1 MSNEIS
7 NPEWLEQLRPEYS
20 EQHEAIGELREV
32 LVKGLRASFVPR
44 GKDETF
50 CEDVAQES
58 LLKILKSLDSFEGR
72 SKFTTWAISIA
83 IRTGISQLRRK
94 HFKDVS
100 LDAISGGGDLS
111 FDVADVSASDPQQ
124 QAAKNSMLSTLS
136 NLIDDELTEKQRVV
150 VRSLLGGMPV
160 EEIAH
165 RTGSNRNAV
174 YKMFH
179 DARKRLKNGFESA
192 GHSADEVLAVFSS

>member
-1 MSNEIS
+1 MSTETS
-7 NPEWLEQLRPEYS
+7 NSIWLERLRVDSPD
-20 EQHEAIGELREV
+20 QPEAIGELREI
-32 LVKGLRASFVPR
+32 LVKGLRSAFLPR

-50 CEDVAQES
+50 CEDVAQEA
-58 LLKILKSLDSFEGR
+58 LLKVLKSLDSFEGR
-72 SKFTTWAISIA
+72 SKFTTWAISIS

-111 FDVADVSASDPQQ
+111 FDVADVAAGDPQQ
-124 QAAKNSMLSTLS
+124 QAAKKSMLSTLS
-136 NLIDDELTEKQRVV
+136 ELIDGELTEKQRVV

-160 EEIAH
+160 EEIAS

-179 DARKRLKNGFESA
+179 DARKRLKTGFESA
-192 GHSADEVLAVFSS
+192 GHSADEVLAVFS

>member
-1 MSNEIS
+1 MSTEINNS
-7 NPEWLEQLRPEYS
+7 KWLEQLSPGNPQ
-20 EQHEAIGELREV
+20 QHEAIGQLREV
-32 LVKGLRASFVPR
+32 LVKGLKAAFLPR

-58 LLKILKSLDSFEGR
+58 LLKILKALDTFEGR

-100 LDAISGGGDLS
+100 LEAISAGGDMS
-111 FDVADVSASDPQQ
+111 FDVADVAEADPQQ
-124 QAAKNSMLSTLS
+124 QAVRKSMLDVLS
-136 NLIDDELTEKQRVV
+136 NLIDHELTEKQRVV

-160 EEIAH
+160 EEIAD

-179 DARKRLKNGFESA
+179 DARQRLKAGFESA
-192 GHSADEVLAVFSS
+192 GHSADDVLAVFS

>member
-1 MSNEIS
+1 MASTTSNS
-7 NPEWLEQLRPEYS
+7 QWVQRLNADHPQ
-20 EQHEAIGELREV
+20 QAEAIGQLREI
-32 LVKGLRASFVPR
+32 LVRGLKSAFISR
-44 GKDETF
+44 GMDDAF

-58 LLKILKSLDSFEGR
+58 LLKVLRAIDSFEGR

-100 LDAISGGGDLS
+100 FETISAAGDLS
-111 FDVADVSASDPQQ
+111 FDVKDVAGSDPSQ
-124 QAAKNSMLSTLS
+124 QASKTSVLEILTR
-136 NLIDDELTEKQRVV
+136 LIDEELTEKQRMV

-160 EEIAH
+160 EEIAD

-179 DARKRLKNGFESA
+179 DARKRLKSGFEAA
-192 GHSADEVLAVFSS
+192 GHHADDVLSVFA

>member
-1 MSNEIS
+1 MSIDIS
-7 NPEWLEQLRPEYS
+7 NSSWLERLSS
-20 EQHEAIGELREV
+20 ENAQQHEAIGQLREA
-32 LVKGLRASFVPR
+32 LVKGLKGAFFPR
-44 GKDETF
+44 GMDEAF

-58 LLKILKSLDSFEGR
+58 LLKILKALDSFEGR

-100 LDAISGGGDLS
+100 IEAISAGGDMS
-111 FDVADVSASDPQQ
+111 FDVADVKVANPQQ
-124 QAAKNSMLSTLS
+124 QAVKESMLGTLSTL
-136 NLIDDELTEKQRVV
+136 IDNELTDKQRVV

-160 EEIAH
+160 DEIAH

-179 DARKRLKNGFESA
+179 DARKRLKNGFEAA
-192 GHSADEVLAVFSS
+192 GHGADDVLAVFS

>member
-1 MSNEIS
+1 MSTEIT
-7 NPEWLEQLRPEYS
+7 NPQWLERLSPDNP
-20 EQHEAIGELREV
+20 EQHEAIGQLREV
-32 LVKGLRASFVPR
+32 LVKGLKAAFLPR

-58 LLKILKSLDSFEGR
+58 LLKILKALDSFEGR

-100 LDAISGGGDLS
+100 LDAISAKGDMS
-111 FDVADVSASDPQQ
+111 FDVADVSGTDPEQ
-124 QAAKNSMLSTLS
+124 QAVKASMLETLS
-136 NLIDDELTEKQRVV
+136 ELIDKELTEKQRVV

-160 EEIAH
+160 EEIAD

-192 GHSADEVLAVFSS
+192 GHSADEVLAIFS

>member
-1 MSNEIS
+1 MSTEIS
-7 NPEWLEQLRPEYS
+7 NPQWLEQLRPENP
-20 EQHEAIGELREV
+20 EQPEAIGQLREV
-32 LVKGLRASFVPR
+32 LVKGLRSAFVPR

-100 LDAISGGGDLS
+100 LEVISGGGDLS
-111 FDVADVSASDPQQ
+111 FDVADMSASDPQQ
-124 QAAKNSMLSTLS
+124 QAAKKSMLSTLS
-136 NLIDDELTEKQRVV
+136 DLIDQELTEKQRVV

-192 GHSADEVLAVFSS
+192 GHSADEVLAVFS

>member
-1 MSNEIS
+1 MSIEIS
-7 NPEWLEQLRPEYS
+7 NQNWIERLRADSPEQP
-20 EQHEAIGELREV
+20 EAIGELREI
-32 LVKGLRASFVPR
+32 LVKGLRGAFLPR

-72 SKFTTWAISIA
+72 SKLTTWAISIS

-100 LDAISGGGDLS
+100 LDAISAGGDMS
-111 FDVADVSASDPQQ
+111 FDVADMAASDPQQ
-124 QAAKNSMLSTLS
+124 QVAKKSMLGTLS
-136 NLIDDELTEKQRVV
+136 DLIDGELTEKQRVV
-150 VRSLLGGMPV
+150 VRSLLNGMPV
-160 EEIAH
+160 EEIAD

-179 DARKRLKNGFESA
+179 DARKRLKSGFESA
-192 GHSADEVLAVFSS
+192 GHSADEVLAVFS

>member
-1 MSNEIS
+1 MSIEIS
-7 NPEWLEQLRPEYS
+7 NQNWIERLRADSPEQP
-20 EQHEAIGELREV
+20 EAIGELREI
-32 LVKGLRASFVPR
+32 LVKGLRGAFLPR

-72 SKFTTWAISIA
+72 SKLTTWAISIS

-100 LDAISGGGDLS
+100 LDAISAGGDMS
-111 FDVADVSASDPQQ
+111 FDVADMAASDPQQ
-124 QAAKNSMLSTLS
+124 QVAKKSMLGTLS
-136 NLIDDELTEKQRVV
+136 DLIDCELTEKQRVV
-150 VRSLLGGMPV
+150 VRSLLNGMPV
-160 EEIAH
+160 EEIAD

-179 DARKRLKNGFESA
+179 DARKRLKSGFESA
-192 GHSADEVLAVFSS
+192 GHSADEVLAVFS

>member
-1 MSNEIS
+1 MSTEITNS
-7 NPEWLEQLRPEYS
+7 QWLERLSPDNPE
-20 EQHEAIGELREV
+20 QHRAISRLREI
-32 LVKGLRASFVPR
+32 LVKGLKAAFLPR

-58 LLKILKSLDSFEGR
+58 LLKILKALDSFEGR
-72 SKFTTWAISIA
+72 SKFTTWSISIA

-100 LDAISGGGDLS
+100 LDAISANGDLS
-111 FDVADVSASDPQQ
+111 FDVADVSGIDPEK
-124 QAAKNSMLSTLS
+124 QAVKTSMLGTLS
-136 NLIDDELTEKQRVV
+136 ELIDKELTEKQRVV

-179 DARKRLKNGFESA
+179 DARKRLRNGFESA
-192 GHSADEVLAVFSS
+192 GHSADEVLAIFS

>member
-1 MSNEIS
+1 
-7 NPEWLEQLRPEYS
+7 L
-20 EQHEAIGELREV
+20 
-32 LVKGLRASFVPR
+32 PR

-72 SKFTTWAISIA
+72 SKFTTWAISIS

-100 LDAISGGGDLS
+100 LDAISAGGDMS
-111 FDVADVSASDPQQ
+111 FDVADVAAGDPQQ
-124 QAAKNSMLSTLS
+124 EAVKKSMLSTLS
-136 NLIDDELTEKQRVV
+136 GLINTELTDKQRVV

-160 EEIAH
+160 EEIAE

-179 DARKRLKNGFESA
+179 DARKRLKSGFESA
-192 GHSADEVLAVFSS
+192 GYSADEVLAVFS

>member
-1 MSNEIS
+1 MSTEIT
-7 NPEWLEQLRPEYS
+7 NPQWLERLSPGNPQ
-20 EQHEAIGELREV
+20 QNEAIGQLRKL
-32 LVKGLRASFVPR
+32 LVRGLKSAFVPR

-100 LDAISGGGDLS
+100 FDAISAGGDLS
-111 FDVADVSASDPQQ
+111 FDVADEAGLDPEK
-124 QAAKNSMLSTLS
+124 QAIKKSILETLT
-136 NLIDDELTEKQRVV
+136 NLIDSDLTQKQRVV

-192 GHSADEVLAVFSS
+192 GHDADDVLSIFS